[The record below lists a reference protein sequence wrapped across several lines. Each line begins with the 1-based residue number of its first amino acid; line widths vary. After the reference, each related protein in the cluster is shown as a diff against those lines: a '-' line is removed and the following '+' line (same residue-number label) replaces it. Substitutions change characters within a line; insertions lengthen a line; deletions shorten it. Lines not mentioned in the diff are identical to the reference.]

1 MADVWEGTNFNNEDM
16 SEVLDLKI
24 FENEIAS
31 TTTW

>member
-1 MADVWEGTNFNNEDM
+1 MREKTNFNNEYM
-16 SEVLDLKI
+16 FEVLDLKI